1 MEILKINSYYEVV
14 RARSSSRK
22 GGGEDQK
29 EETKKKKKEDA
40 AKGIDR
46 NEQRRCKRRTRRRRG
61 KRSRRRARGKICSV
75 VAVSLTH
82 FLGSVSPKSHNR
94 AFPNDMAGDTFP

>member
-29 EETKKKKKEDA
+29 EETKKKKKTQQKE
-40 AKGIDR
+40 IDR
-46 NEQRRCKRRTRRRRG
+46 NEKRRCKRRTRRRG

-75 VAVSLTH
+75 VAASLTH